1 MRMSYQRQKEVLE
14 MPNLI
19 EVQKDSYKWFLD
31 EGLKEVF
38 DDISPIADYGGKFSL
53 EFIDFTYDA
62 KDAKYTIAQ
71 CKERDVTY
79 AAPLKVRVRLIN
91 KETEEI
97 NEHEIFMGDLPLMT
111 ETGTFVINGAERVI
125 VSQLVRSPGIYYAI
139 AHDTMEHEDG
149 FTESRLFQVAINH
162 LPSIIDILNQYEAE
176 YHGDPGLRKS
186 CVDEYLKM
194 IRQIPR
200 TGNSNFLTYSHG

>member
-1 MRMSYQRQKEVLE
+1 MPCQIRQDGERQPWYFQSFVHFKDCYFE
-14 MPNLI
+14 I
-19 EVQKDSYKWFLD
+19 ENDDVSSFWEKSAVQSFLRAT
-31 EGLKEVF
+31 K
-38 DDISPIADYGGKFSL
+38 
-53 EFIDFTYDA
+53 
-62 KDAKYTIAQ
+62 
-71 CKERDVTY
+71 
-79 AAPLKVRVRLIN
+79 
-91 KETEEI
+91 
-97 NEHEIFMGDLPLMT
+97 H
-111 ETGTFVINGAERVI
+111 FVII
-125 VSQLVRSPGIYYAI
+125 AI

>member
-1 MRMSYQRQKEVLE
+1 MGEISCTEFLE
-14 MPNLI
+14 G
-19 EVQKDSYKWFLD
+19 YKAFCD
-31 EGLKEVF
+31 
-38 DDISPIADYGGKFSL
+38 
-53 EFIDFTYDA
+53 
-62 KDAKYTIAQ
+62 
-71 CKERDVTY
+71 
-79 AAPLKVRVRLIN
+79 
-91 KETEEI
+91 
-97 NEHEIFMGDLPLMT
+97 
-111 ETGTFVINGAERVI
+111 
-125 VSQLVRSPGIYYAI
+125 YAI

-162 LPSIIDILNQYEAE
+162 LPSIIEILNQYEAE

>member
-1 MRMSYQRQKEVLE
+1 MGEISCTEFLE
-14 MPNLI
+14 G
-19 EVQKDSYKWFLD
+19 YKAFCD
-31 EGLKEVF
+31 
-38 DDISPIADYGGKFSL
+38 
-53 EFIDFTYDA
+53 
-62 KDAKYTIAQ
+62 
-71 CKERDVTY
+71 
-79 AAPLKVRVRLIN
+79 
-91 KETEEI
+91 
-97 NEHEIFMGDLPLMT
+97 
-111 ETGTFVINGAERVI
+111 
-125 VSQLVRSPGIYYAI
+125 YAI

-200 TGNSNFLTYSHG
+200 TGNSKFFDMLPRLKPWNSLTSSGSIIQSYRLNYSHCVQDLC

>member
-1 MRMSYQRQKEVLE
+1 MGEISCTEFLE
-14 MPNLI
+14 G
-19 EVQKDSYKWFLD
+19 YKAFCD
-31 EGLKEVF
+31 
-38 DDISPIADYGGKFSL
+38 
-53 EFIDFTYDA
+53 
-62 KDAKYTIAQ
+62 
-71 CKERDVTY
+71 
-79 AAPLKVRVRLIN
+79 
-91 KETEEI
+91 
-97 NEHEIFMGDLPLMT
+97 
-111 ETGTFVINGAERVI
+111 
-125 VSQLVRSPGIYYAI
+125 YAI

-149 FTESRLFQVAINH
+149 FTESRLFQVAIND